1 MTGQACCSARVNK
14 WQVVFQ
20 GMGVMKSNSE
30 ELLGKEVVSKSGLAF
45 LLPTGKELTPRSGHG
60 VNSTHREV

>member
-1 MTGQACCSARVNK
+1 MTGQACCSAPVNK
-14 WQVVFQ
+14 CQVIFQ

-30 ELLGKEVVSKSGLAF
+30 EQLGKKVVSKFGLAF

-60 VNSTHREV
+60 VNSTHRV